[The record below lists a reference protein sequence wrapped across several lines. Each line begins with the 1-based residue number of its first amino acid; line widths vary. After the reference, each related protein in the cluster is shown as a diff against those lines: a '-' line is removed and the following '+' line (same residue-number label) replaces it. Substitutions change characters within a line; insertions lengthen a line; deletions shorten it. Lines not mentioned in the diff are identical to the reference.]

1 MTSRESYGL
10 TSAEY
15 LRMHLVDIDTQCEAT
30 LERYKALLVQRGIV
44 LEALNE
50 VLTPHVLDLELIAA

>member
-15 LRMHLVDIDTQCEAT
+15 LQMHLVDIDTQCEAT

-50 VLTPHVLDLELIAA
+50 VLTPHVLDIELIAA